1 MIVLTDIEE
10 KYRHRK
16 DDFIEIP
23 SNPNGGTVCGQANRP
38 HQMIRFNCYDTLCVY
53 EGCDGQI

>member
-1 MIVLTDIEE
+1 MIEVSEIEE
-10 KYRHRK
+10 EYRHRVN
-16 DDFIEIP
+16 DLIEIP
-23 SNPNGGTVCGQANRP
+23 SNRNGDTLCGQKDRP